1 MKNIHLIPTDKPSR
15 LYKDDSQVLNL
26 NIHSLIKGIFTNGV
40 GSNQHIYI
48 TSSEEIKEGDWF
60 INTSLNKPYQADASD
75 VHVSLIN
82 EKKYCKKITLT
93 DNKDL
98 IKDGV
103 QAIDNEFLEWFV
115 KNPSCEWVEVEKTFV
130 TNSGLGYQE
139 YAILDSDFKVLEV
152 VANRPQSS
160 YKIGEVTELDGY
172 EYITE
177 YKIIIPQEEPK
188 QETSNEVKK
197 RAKNYMKLKDALN
210 NKQETLEEAAE
221 RLIINPTLEDKQ
233 VFESGANWQAERMYS
248 DIELFTEE
256 LKDKID
262 SFEYSVNKNS
272 YISDYIKDWF
282 EQFKKK

>member
-48 TSSEEIKEGDWF
+48 TS
-60 INTSLNKPYQADASD
+60 
-75 VHVSLIN
+75 N
-82 EKKYCKKITLT
+82 EKIKNDDWVYCPVLKKPIPICFDSILMFKNMGFDSSGNSLYKKEWLKKIILT
-93 DNKDL
+93 TDPEL
-98 IKDGV
+98 IKNGV
-103 QAIDNEFLEWFV
+103 QAINDAFLEWFV

-177 YKIIIPQEEPK
+177 YKIIIPQEYPK
-188 QETSNEVKK
+188 QETI
-197 RAKNYMKLKDALN
+197 
-210 NKQETLEEAAE
+210 EEAAE
-221 RLIINPTLEDKQ
+221 KNYENKTAQIPVPTTYWVDSKKLQIQNFIE
-233 VFESGANWQAERMYS
+233 GANWQAKRMYS
-248 DIELFTEE
+248 EE
-256 LKDKID
+256 EVLEILREFFKVSSLKNFPFVTTIPL
-262 SFEYSVNKNS
+262 
-272 YISDYIKDWF
+272 WF
-282 EQFKKK
+282 KQFKKK